1 MTGKVTES
9 TIRRLKEAL
18 KEYSKEIGYNCII
31 ECSLSI
37 QTGDVKIREI
47 NKKTVA

>member
-1 MTGKVTES
+1 MISDATLRK
-9 TIRRLKEAL
+9 LKEAL

-47 NKKTVA
+47 SKKTIA